1 MEKESKPKKANLSQS
16 RRGFFSTILHFLNP
30 NKTIQKTDNEVVK
43 QQCTIPTED
52 LFQQYLDYYLT
63 NKEST
68 IRQRAAAFKITKY
81 RSELLTKEIKQRF
94 SENQT
99 VL

>member
-1 MEKESKPKKANLSQS
+1 MDKKSKQTNSQS
-16 RRGFFSTILHFLNP
+16 QKGFFSSILHFLHP

-43 QQCTIPTED
+43 LQCTIPTED
-52 LFQQYLDYYLT
+52 LFQLYLDYYLT

-81 RSELLTKEIKQRF
+81 RSEILTKEIKQRF
-94 SENQT
+94 SENET

>member
-1 MEKESKPKKANLSQS
+1 MDKKSKQTNSQS
-16 RRGFFSTILHFLNP
+16 QKGFFSSIIHFLHP
-30 NKTIQKTDNEVVK
+30 NKTIQKTDNEMVK
-43 QQCTIPTED
+43 KGYNQPSED
-52 LFQQYLDYYLT
+52 LYQLYSDYFFS
-63 NKEST
+63 NPGST

-81 RSELLTKEIKQRF
+81 RSEVLTKEIKQRF